1 VDRTIERATAPRRL
15 TLSRELVWPV
25 AIGIALAVVIA
36 VNATFIWIA
45 VRGADEV
52 APSYLHGER

>member
-1 VDRTIERATAPRRL
+1 VDRTTERVTAARRL
-15 TLSRELVWPV
+15 TLSHELVWPI

-52 APSYLHGER
+52 APSYLHGDR

>member
-1 VDRTIERATAPRRL
+1 MGRTTEQHVGPRRL
-15 TLSRELVWPV
+15 TLSRDLIWPV
-25 AIGIALAVVIA
+25 AICVGLAVVVA

-52 APSYLHGER
+52 VPSYLHGDR

>member
-1 VDRTIERATAPRRL
+1 MDRTTDPRVEPRRL
-15 TLSRELVWPV
+15 TLSRDLIWPV
-25 AIGIALAVVIA
+25 GICIALAVVIA

-52 APSYLHGER
+52 VPSYLHGER